1 MRRDAVTVPKARTQ
15 DTVMGR
21 MEYVLAGTLMCC
33 VREVRT
39 ASRHFHMYW
48 ERRKGSERGVSVVKK
63 EEGFMLRM
71 GS

>member
-1 MRRDAVTVPKARTQ
+1 
-15 DTVMGR
+15 MGR

-48 ERRKGSERGVSVVKK
+48 ERRKGSERGVSVVNR
-63 EEGFMLRM
+63 EGGFMLRI